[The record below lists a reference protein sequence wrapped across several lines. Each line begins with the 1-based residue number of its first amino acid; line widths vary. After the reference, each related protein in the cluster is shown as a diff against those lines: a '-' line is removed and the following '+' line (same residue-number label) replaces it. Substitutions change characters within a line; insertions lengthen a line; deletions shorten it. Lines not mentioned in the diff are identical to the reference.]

1 MNTRRW
7 RSNRRLFFIVCL
19 LIAIG
24 LIVSSQLG
32 ILGPIEGLAS
42 APLNFLSGIFNR
54 VTLAV
59 SGGVG
64 DLADI
69 ETLRAR
75 NADLEEALVQ
85 FQSELVELREIAS
98 DYNRLAE
105 LLDYTSTTSSQDFL
119 SANVIANADPNNLLR
134 TIVIDRGARDGITV
148 GMPVVTRQGLVGRI
162 LNVSANASRVLLITD
177 PTSSIS
183 GRLQTT
189 RAEGSVIG
197 QLSGDL
203 NMTFIP
209 LDASVQQGDLVITSG
224 LGGNLPPDIVI
235 GQVTSRRQ
243 FEFELYQDAVVRS
256 LNNFDTLEIVLV
268 VTNFQPVDLSIFDAP
283 PTTGTTP

>member
-1 MNTRRW
+1 MRTW
-7 RSNRRLFFIVCL
+7 RSNRRTFLAVCL

-24 LIVSSQLG
+24 LIVSSRLG
-32 ILGPIEGLAS
+32 LLRPIESIAAS
-42 APLNFLSGIFNR
+42 PLNFISGIFNR
-54 VTLAV
+54 ITLAV
-59 SGGVG
+59 SGSVG

-75 NADLEEALVQ
+75 NADLEEALIQ
-85 FQSELVELREIAS
+85 FQGELVELREVAS
-98 DYNRLAE
+98 DYQRLAE
-105 LLDYTSTTSSQDFL
+105 LLDYTSIATNQEQIT
-119 SANVIANADPNNLLR
+119 ANVIANADPNNLLR
-134 TIVIDRGARDGITV
+134 TIVIDRGARDGIAV
-148 GMPVVTRQGLVGRI
+148 GMPVVTKQGLLGRI
-162 LNVSANASRVLLITD
+162 LNVTANAARVLLITD

-189 RAEGSVIG
+189 RAEGTVIG

-209 LDASVQQGDLVITSG
+209 LSASVQEGDLVITSG

-235 GQVTSRRQ
+235 GQITSRRQ
-243 FEFELYQDAVVRS
+243 FEFELYQEAVVRS

-268 VTNFQPVDLSIFDAP
+268 ITNFQPVDLSVFENPAD
-283 PTTGTTP
+283 TGATP